1 MNRRKFLSTSVIA
14 SGAVVSLPGL
24 TSAEAKKP
32 EPIDFITQ
40 LTPFETVISIKGL
53 TKEVNIMQ
61 ISDAHISTDG
71 PADVKYEIHSK
82 RMREAYKKRKHFSTG
97 ELVTPSVVLDE
108 ILAKAVAEKID
119 LLSLSGD
126 IINYPSQTAVNFIS
140 EKVEATGIPYIYTA
154 GNHDWHYE
162 GMEGS
167 SEYLRSYWIEERLKP
182 LYKGTNPYFSVYET
196 PDVNVVTIDNS
207 IYQIK
212 EEQLKFFREQDSLGK
227 PMLLFVHIPLY
238 MPTLPLVSTGHPDW
252 GAAADKLYKTERREP
267 WAAEGNTKTTLNFIK
282 TVMKSRCVLGVFA
295 GHWHGDVIY
304 KHGNISQYVCPPG
317 YSGAYR
323 IIKLRKL
330 T

>member
-14 SGAVVSLPGL
+14 SGAAVSLPGF
-24 TSAEAKKP
+24 TSAEARKP
-32 EPIDFITQ
+32 DPVDFITQ

-53 TKEVNIMQ
+53 TKELNIMQ
-61 ISDAHISTDG
+61 ISDTHISTDG
-71 PADVKYEIHSK
+71 ASDVKYEVYSK
-82 RMREAYKKRKHFSTG
+82 RMREAYKQRKHYKTD
-97 ELVTPSVVLDE
+97 ELATPASMFDE
-108 ILAKAVAEKID
+108 ILARAVEEKID

-126 IINYPSQTAVNFIS
+126 IINYPSKSAVEFIS
-140 EKVEATGIPYIYTA
+140 KKVETTGIPYVYTS

-162 GMEGS
+162 GMKGS
-167 SEYLRSYWIEERLKP
+167 SEYLRSYWIEESLKP

-212 EEQLKFFREQDSLGK
+212 EEQLKFFREQDSSGK
-227 PMLLFVHIPLY
+227 PILLFVHIPLY
-238 MPTLPLVSTGHPDW
+238 MPTLPVVSTGHPDW
-252 GAAADKLYKTERREP
+252 GAASDKYYKTERREP
-267 WAAEGNTKTTLNFIK
+267 WAAEGNSKTTLSFLK
-282 TVMKSRCVLGVFA
+282 TVMKSRNVLGVFA

-304 KHGNISQYVCPPG
+304 KHGNITQYVSPPG
-317 YSGAYR
+317 YNGQYR